1 MGGLKKEKTIF
12 QRRDLNTNQKFL
24 LKNKNKNMDI
34 VSLLSKIGISQSFM
48 QDFFL
53 LIVIV
58 ILTVALAFLVGRHR
72 LVSLLFSIY
81 ISLALLGAVSVEY
94 LQDYIFQLIFFFA
107 SLALFTILGK
117 KIIGAYV
124 SKADFMW
131 RIFVLSFLEVVA
143 ISSIVFSILPKKI
156 ALEYISGSAYGYAV
170 SSQFHLLWLLV
181 PLIFVY
187 IIRKRLN

>member
-1 MGGLKKEKTIF
+1 
-12 QRRDLNTNQKFL
+12 
-24 LKNKNKNMDI
+24 MDI

-58 ILTVALAFLVGRHR
+58 ILTVAVAFFVGRHR
-72 LVSLLFSIY
+72 IVALLFSAY
-81 ISLALLGAVSVEY
+81 ISLALLGSIAGDY
-94 LQDYIFQLIFFFA
+94 LQDYTFQLIFFFA
-107 SLALFTILGK
+107 SLVVFTFFGK

-131 RIFVLSFLEVVA
+131 RIFLLSFLEVVA

-156 ALEYISGSAYGYAV
+156 ALEYISKSAYGYLA
-170 SSQFHLLWLLV
+170 SSNFQILWLIL

-187 IIRKRLN
+187 AIRKRLN